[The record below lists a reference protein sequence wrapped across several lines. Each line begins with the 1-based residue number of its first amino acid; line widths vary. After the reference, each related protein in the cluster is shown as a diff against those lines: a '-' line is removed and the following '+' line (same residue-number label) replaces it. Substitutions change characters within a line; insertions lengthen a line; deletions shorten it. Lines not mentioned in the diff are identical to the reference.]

1 MLLSGYEGVCYAS
14 YRIIAVNSGIKC
26 HCIRGNRWSHC
37 HDTNVTSTAW
47 CTYRQPHKQTL
58 ALTRQTLRK
67 TQVLPQQMP
76 NRGDYWRVH
85 RKVWEET
92 SELLSAVLPMCVPH
106 ATRTPHSFQGSVHGN
121 IKELSSFPRVKAFT
135 SVGIPSCST
144 NSRLSICT
152 LGKAILS
159 ISYKTFSHKYR
170 DKCNSI
176 QYMVQFSKNAKIDR
190 LASQWDVRRINI
202 DSGVFDIINLG
213 VVTYVFHSIM
223 CHFLAPEKYLPWQVH
238 PSSTTSPLL
247 CCIHFSMLAIH
258 SSNIVNNQF

>member
-1 MLLSGYEGVCYAS
+1 MVALSRHKRDFHGLMHLPPAPQTNAGSHPPDITENTGVATADAKPWRLLACSQEGVGGNFWVVKRSVAHVCS
-14 YRIIAVNSGIKC
+14 PC
-26 HCIRGNRWSHC
+26 HTH
-37 HDTNVTSTAW
+37 TSQLPGL
-47 CTYRQPHKQTL
+47 CSREYQG
-58 ALTRQTLRK
+58 
-67 TQVLPQQMP
+67 TQLV
-76 NRGDYWRVH
+76 
-85 RKVWEET
+85 
-92 SELLSAVLPMCVPH
+92 
-106 ATRTPHSFQGSVHGN
+106 
-121 IKELSSFPRVKAFT
+121 PRVKAFT